1 MKMIPYDQIDQ
12 SNYYSDRSFYI
23 TTMLGLEP
31 HLITADNYESIREII
46 FLQFDGPMKNRLIT
60 EAGNILFFA
69 TTVGYAQ

>member
-1 MKMIPYDQIDQ
+1 
-12 SNYYSDRSFYI
+12 
-23 TTMLGLEP
+23 MLGLEP